1 MGPGGLVTD
10 CWAGRQG
17 RGARTGKGGEC
28 GRLAAQAAGL
38 TSHHLISSHLSP
50 FLACCPAGSPPA
62 GVGIPILP

>member
-62 GVGIPILP
+62 GVGIPIPL